1 MAGLREEVAEYIKKY
16 KIKEL
21 MQHLSEMV
29 FYFKPENPVEFLAN
43 VLLDMKTSI
52 EKGENVEFLYPEES
66 LRAYFR
72 LLDPANEGLIS
83 WEQLKSA
90 LKVLGIKDVDVPILK
105 QGPVTIEVFVDM
117 CKRNLLKNLGISYQ

>member
-1 MAGLREEVAEYIKKY
+1 MASLREEVAEYIKKY

-21 MQHLSEMV
+21 LQHLSEMV
-29 FYFKPENPVEFLAN
+29 LYFKPENPVEFLAN

-52 EKGENVEFLYPEES
+52 EKGENVEFLYQEES

-72 LLDPANEGLIS
+72 LLDPANEGVIS

-90 LKVLGIKDVDVPILK
+90 LKVLGIKDVDAPILK
-105 QGPVTIEVFVDM
+105 QGPVTIEVFLDV
-117 CKRNLLKNLGISYQ
+117 CKRNFLKNLGISLQ